1 MPEESS
7 PTKKQAPKQTLA
19 EKVTELEAT
28 TERLESAF
36 SRLAVMT
43 GQGNMLRE
51 YGIERWMPE
60 KKHMKKYG

>member
-1 MPEESS
+1 MSEESS
-7 PTKKQAPKQTLA
+7 LTKKQAPKQTLA

-28 TERLESAF
+28 IERLESAF

-51 YGIERWMPE
+51 CGIERWMPE